1 MTPAQCRAG
10 RGIVFLTQA
19 KLAELADVPRNV
31 VVDFEVSSL
40 PPKPTY
46 LEAMRQAL
54 ERRGVEFVDGDP
66 PSVRPKV

>member
-46 LEAMRQAL
+46 LEAMRQ
-54 ERRGVEFVDGDP
+54 RRGVEFVDGEP
-66 PSVRPKV
+66 PRVRPKV